1 MAITI
6 SGANNVDKILATDGV
21 LDSISGFNVVG
32 VMTAGTF
39 DVTGKTTTGHLNVG
53 SNIHIG
59 NAGIITATTLIG
71 NVTGNINHT
80 SNLLLQI
87 SGSEKFRVGTSGQLG
102 IGGANY
108 GSAGQVLTSGGS
120 GSAAT
125 WSTIASDKITEGNTE
140 AEVVDTGSDGYFK
153 VTTEGSERLRVDAS
167 GDVLIGTTDDAI
179 YGDSSGEGI
188 VLRGGEC
195 IDINRSGDSMLNLNR
210 LSSDGPYINFRRDG
224 SVKTALSTRSNAFCI
239 DVAGSEKLRVDT
251 SGDVLIGTT
260 DDSVYNNSSG
270 TGVVIRSGDC
280 IDIARNDDNQ
290 LFLNRQSGDGYHIA
304 FLRDGSYKSFISTR
318 SNAFC
323 IDVAGSERLRIDSS
337 GHLLLGT
344 TTGGLTDY
352 GDSLTIAD
360 ANAGMTLRAAAT
372 NQASH
377 IYFADGTSGD
387 AQYRGYVQY
396 HHNTDEMK
404 FGTAATERL
413 KITSTGLLLGGSDA
427 QSNTTLGG
435 NAGDS
440 FTGTDAIQNTLIGKD
455 AGTAITSGDQ
465 HTAVGYN
472 ALKSLTTN
480 ASCTAIGAYALEDCT
495 GAGNVAVGYNAMKE
509 LTSGQS
515 NTALGF
521 DAATNNT
528 GNYNVAIGRDAMKA
542 FNTNYDDN
550 VTIGAYS
557 AYQATK
563 LYRNVIIGRSAVSQ
577 YTGAND
583 IHNNVIIGYQAGYK
597 LGQYA
602 GQNIIIGSNAMNGS
616 NTTTANQYNISN
628 NIVIGQ
634 NALQNAKTSTNGCI
648 VMGENAGQNAATGSD
663 TYSYWSHV
671 IAMGKDCL
679 KDATGGSDSIVA
691 IGPNCMEYHTGDG
704 DGSSGGYTV
713 AYGPS
718 AFRNNRHVRHSVA
731 VGNQAGAEWNAVKGA
746 MHEGGCTFIGGGAGR
761 QHSTGTANIAIGR
774 DSMNNVVTG
783 THNVAVGNRCFERI
797 TSGSHNCAVTGLYG
811 ALFVSTGDYNNF
823 FGSLSG
829 YAYDTNNATATG
841 DHNNIFGGYSRS
853 SGSNNDHENVFG
865 GGLVGKGANTTYIKG
880 SVYNSNNSSSFST
893 TSDERIKKNIVD
905 NNTGLDAIE
914 KIRVRNFE
922 YRTKKEIT
930 DFKDP
935 KSVVVE
941 DKEGVQLGVIAQ
953 EIKDILPDVVNQSTT
968 GAYSVNPDNLTWY
981 LVNAVKELS
990 AEVKSLKA
998 QINS

>member
-1 MAITI
+1 
-6 SGANNVDKILATDGV
+6 
-21 LDSISGFNVVG
+21 
-32 VMTAGTF
+32 
-39 DVTGKTTTGHLNVG
+39 
-53 SNIHIG
+53 
-59 NAGIITATTLIG
+59 
-71 NVTGNINHT
+71 
-80 SNLLLQI
+80 
-87 SGSEKFRVGTSGQLG
+87 
-102 IGGANY
+102 
-108 GSAGQVLTSGGS
+108 
-120 GSAAT
+120 
-125 WSTIASDKITEGNTE
+125 
-140 AEVVDTGSDGYFK
+140 
-153 VTTEGSERLRVDAS
+153 
-167 GDVLIGTTDDAI
+167 
-179 YGDSSGEGI
+179 
-188 VLRGGEC
+188 
-195 IDINRSGDSMLNLNR
+195 
-210 LSSDGPYINFRRDG
+210 
-224 SVKTALSTRSNAFCI
+224 
-239 DVAGSEKLRVDT
+239 
-251 SGDVLIGTT
+251 
-260 DDSVYNNSSG
+260 
-270 TGVVIRSGDC
+270 
-280 IDIARNDDNQ
+280 
-290 LFLNRQSGDGYHIA
+290 
-304 FLRDGSYKSFISTR
+304 
-318 SNAFC
+318 
-323 IDVAGSERLRIDSS
+323 LRIDSS

-628 NIVIGQ
+628 NIVI
-634 NALQNAKTSTNGCI
+634 
-648 VMGENAGQNAATGSD
+648 
-663 TYSYWSHV
+663 
-671 IAMGKDCL
+671 
-679 KDATGGSDSIVA
+679 
-691 IGPNCMEYHTGDG
+691 
-704 DGSSGGYTV
+704 
-713 AYGPS
+713 
-718 AFRNNRHVRHSVA
+718 
-731 VGNQAGAEWNAVKGA
+731 
-746 MHEGGCTFIGGGAGR
+746 
-761 QHSTGTANIAIGR
+761 
-774 DSMNNVVTG
+774 
-783 THNVAVGNRCFERI
+783 
-797 TSGSHNCAVTGLYG
+797 
-811 ALFVSTGDYNNF
+811 
-823 FGSLSG
+823 
-829 YAYDTNNATATG
+829 
-841 DHNNIFGGYSRS
+841 
-853 SGSNNDHENVFG
+853 
-865 GGLVGKGANTTYIKG
+865 
-880 SVYNSNNSSSFST
+880 
-893 TSDERIKKNIVD
+893 
-905 NNTGLDAIE
+905 
-914 KIRVRNFE
+914 
-922 YRTKKEIT
+922 
-930 DFKDP
+930 
-935 KSVVVE
+935 
-941 DKEGVQLGVIAQ
+941 
-953 EIKDILPDVVNQSTT
+953 
-968 GAYSVNPDNLTWY
+968 
-981 LVNAVKELS
+981 
-990 AEVKSLKA
+990 
-998 QINS
+998 

>member
-337 GHLLLGT
+337 GHMGLGVT
-344 TTGGLTDY
+344 PNANWPTNGDFKALQIGTGACVFGR
-352 GDSLTIAD
+352 G
-360 ANAGMTLRAAAT
+360 
-372 NQASH
+372 
-377 IYFADGTSGD
+377 SGD
-387 AQYRGYVQY
+387 EDRG
-396 HHNTDEMK
+396 
-404 FGTAATERL
+404 G
-413 KITSTGLLLGGSDA
+413 I
-427 QSNTTLGG
+427 
-435 NAGDS
+435 
-440 FTGTDAIQNTLIGKD
+440 
-455 AGTAITSGDQ
+455 
-465 HTAVGYN
+465 AV
-472 ALKSLTTN
+472 
-480 ASCTAIGAYALEDCT
+480 
-495 GAGNVAVGYNAMKE
+495 
-509 LTSGQS
+509 
-515 NTALGF
+515 
-521 DAATNNT
+521 
-528 GNYNVAIGRDAMKA
+528 NY
-542 FNTNYDDN
+542 
-550 VTIGAYS
+550 
-557 AYQATK
+557 
-563 LYRNVIIGRSAVSQ
+563 
-577 YTGAND
+577 
-583 IHNNVIIGYQAGYK
+583 
-597 LGQYA
+597 
-602 GQNIIIGSNAMNGS
+602 
-616 NTTTANQYNISN
+616 
-628 NIVIGQ
+628 
-634 NALQNAKTSTNGCI
+634 
-648 VMGENAGQNAATGSD
+648 
-663 TYSYWSHV
+663 
-671 IAMGKDCL
+671 
-679 KDATGGSDSIVA
+679 
-691 IGPNCMEYHTGDG
+691 YHTGSAEKYIANGNAARIYLADGNIYFSNAPANSSGANAAMTLSDRMILDSNGNLNIGAAGSGNASVYARNILISGSSNRGMTIHTTDTSGVNRKCCIFFGTGTSVADMADGMLFYDHAGQYFHMSTAGAGTGVTKSSMRLAG
-704 DGSSGGYTV
+704 DGTVRFDSTPTAANSISLLLKSHKARAVNDNNGILFRDSADHSQAAIYVSKQSTSNGTSDLVFSVSSGQVVTTIQGIPEKMRLTSEGYLGLGDSNPE
-713 AYGPS
+713 AR
-718 AFRNNRHVRHSVA
+718 FHMRD
-731 VGNQAGAEWNAVKGA
+731 
-746 MHEGGCTFIGGGAGR
+746 
-761 QHSTGTANIAIGR
+761 TGTANANGFLFE
-774 DSMNNVVTG
+774 TG
-783 THNVAVGNRCFERI
+783 T
-797 TSGSHNCAVTGLYG
+797 SGVT
-811 ALFVSTGDYNNF
+811 AKFVIKTTDNGDQSKYLRLN
-823 FGSLSG
+823 GHWTELG
-829 YAYDTNNATATG
+829 V
-841 DHNNIFGGYSRS
+841 HNNEGFRVRNSGNNIAFTLNAGGSYQF
-853 SGSNNDHENVFG
+853 SGSNLSDRNLKEDIETISTPTIDLIKQVSPKLFKWKNDINKTQHG
-865 GGLVGKGANTTYIKG
+865 G
-880 SVYNSNNSSSFST
+880 F
-893 TSDERIKKNIVD
+893 
-905 NNTGLDAIE
+905 
-914 KIRVRNFE
+914 
-922 YRTKKEIT
+922 
-930 DFKDP
+930 
-935 KSVVVE
+935 
-941 DKEGVQLGVIAQ
+941 IAQ
-953 EIKDILPDVVNQSTT
+953 EMQPLFPKLISGTDYDESRTDYGVPDEEQAPGNPT
-968 GAYSVNPDNLTWY
+968 GLAFDYDGYTAYLTK
-981 LVNAVKELS
+981 AMQELIAKVETLE
-990 AEVKSLKA
+990 AEVASLK
-998 QINS
+998 SS